1 MTYEIIDTERMDGR
15 IAWTAENEDGGQISG
30 VLTRRAP
37 GNAVLTDEALD
48 QMAEKL
54 IGVPVR
60 DETEAGGLMKADSFT
75 TDE

>member
-1 MTYEIIDTERMDGR
+1 MTYEITETERMDGR
-15 IAWTAENEDGGQISG
+15 IAWTAENDEGEQISG
-30 VLTRRAP
+30 VLTRRSA
-37 GNAVLTDEALD
+37 GGAVLTDEALD

-54 IGVPVR
+54 IGIPVQ